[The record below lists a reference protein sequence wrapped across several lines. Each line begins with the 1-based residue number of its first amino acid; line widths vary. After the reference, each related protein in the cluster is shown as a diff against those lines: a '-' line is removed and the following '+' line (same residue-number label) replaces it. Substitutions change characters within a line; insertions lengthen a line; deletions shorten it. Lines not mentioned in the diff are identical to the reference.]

1 MLPTQKDVESIKQL
15 IKNMKNPEY
24 QKYQSG
30 WLQSTIVD
38 ILGLT
43 DESTIKLLNSG
54 YYQNYSKNQE
64 ELMLVYS
71 LCRANHQINEAAN
84 KIWSTLELA
93 YSVKDRNT
101 RLVKSFSH
109 RFLQGTLIPSLYYS
123 LLSAIVSNLC
133 IYGIVSFRYKK
144 QDLLLARET
153 DSWKLFDRKT
163 YLKEHFSKSS
173 DSWHDQV
180 QIIYEGLVHENY
192 QVPELDKIKM
202 KQLKDHRNKM
212 HYLILSDITMSDE
225 FVGIE
230 PYFEFFPFCLIFIK
244 NSLDLIQSV
253 WTITKGT
260 DERLKELYQSL
271 SKFYQLYEFEVPDTL
286 KNLI

>member
-1 MLPTQKDVESIKQL
+1 MLPAQKDVESVKQL
-15 IKNMKNPEY
+15 IKKMKNPGY
-24 QKYQSG
+24 QVYQSG
-30 WLQSTIVD
+30 WLQSTIVN
-38 ILGLT
+38 ILGLS
-43 DESTIKLLNSG
+43 DERTIKLLNTG
-54 YYQNYSKNQE
+54 KYKTYSKNQE

-84 KIWSTLELA
+84 KIWSTVELA
-93 YSVKDRNT
+93 YSAKDRKT

-153 DSWKLFDRKT
+153 DAWRLFDRKT

-202 KQLKDHRNKM
+202 KKLKDHRNKM

-230 PYFEFFPFCLIFIK
+230 PYFEFFPFCLVFIK
-244 NSLDLIQSV
+244 DSLDLIQSV

-271 SKFYQLYEFEVPDTL
+271 PKFYQLYEVEVPDIIKT
-286 KNLI
+286 